1 MIETAGFKGVL
12 SYDASSSVMEI
23 VDNVDRSI
31 IWISQ
36 FREGT
41 SPEFLQALTESEVLL
56 HVLEPVTADVIRRA
70 SRLRLIHKIGVGLDA
85 IDLAYAKQRGIA
97 VCNMPGTNTSAV
109 AEFAL
114 TLMLVC
120 LRRVMPI
127 SNDVGKGSGWP
138 ARAETLGRLGE
149 ISGRTI
155 GLVGYGAVAQRLSKT
170 LAAMGA
176 NVIAYD
182 PFVSSADIPLLDLDP
197 LLERSDIVSL
207 HIPLTGETTNLF
219 DKSRLGRMKRGSIL
233 INTARGPLVD
243 EIALEE
249 KLRLGHIA
257 AAGLD
262 VAVEEPPSS
271 EHPLRN
277 LENVVMTPHVAWLT
291 DETWRRSIALIVEN
305 CRRLYAGSPL
315 LHRVV

>member
-1 MIETAGFKGVL
+1 
-12 SYDASSSVMEI
+12 
-23 VDNVDRSI
+23 
-31 IWISQ
+31 
-36 FREGT
+36 
-41 SPEFLQALTESEVLL
+41 
-56 HVLEPVTADVIRRA
+56 
-70 SRLRLIHKIGVGLDA
+70 
-85 IDLAYAKQRGIA
+85 
-97 VCNMPGTNTSAV
+97 
-109 AEFAL
+109 
-114 TLMLVC
+114 
-120 LRRVMPI
+120 
-127 SNDVGKGSGWP
+127 
-138 ARAETLGRLGE
+138 
-149 ISGRTI
+149 
-155 GLVGYGAVAQRLSKT
+155 
-170 LAAMGA
+170 MGA

-305 CRRLYAGSPL
+305 CRRLNAGSPL
-315 LHRVV
+315 LHRVT